1 MARDLFVAIPKGL
14 RPQLANIVGAECISE
29 GENCDIISIPYCVG
43 RWIVLEENTWH
54 ATGSATRRGRA
65 ALIQDLLQSTPK
77 PASALEDVVSA
88 GHLTEG
94 HLVGALYGVASGIL
108 HSSKADFTYYRT
120 HANHRIEG
128 PAGEGRSNNIKK
140 KIVETD
146 PLWQEIGPEPTLRAL
161 GHQIPGLMNTWPC
174 EMHALDQRDS
184 LSSKFTA
191 HTDVFMDARPV
202 FRSCVIMVAED
213 IKLVVFGTRA
223 RGIRR
228 LSIARP

>member
-1 MARDLFVAIPKGL
+1 MTRDLFVAIPKGL

-65 ALIQDLLQSTPK
+65 ALVQDLLQSTPK
-77 PASALEDVVSA
+77 PASILEDVVSA
-88 GHLTEG
+88 GYLTEG
-94 HLVGALYGVASGIL
+94 HLVGTLYGIANDIL
-108 HSSKADFTYYRT
+108 HSSKSDFTYYRT
-120 HANHRIEG
+120 HANHHIEG
-128 PAGEGRSNNIKK
+128 HVGEGRSGNIKK

-146 PLWQEIGPEPTLRAL
+146 HLWQAIGPGPILRDL
-161 GHQIPGLMNTWPC
+161 GRQIPDLMSTWPC

-191 HTDVFMDARPV
+191 HTDAFMDARPV

-213 IKLVVFGTRA
+213 IKLVVFGARA
-223 RGIRR
+223 SGIRR
-228 LSIARP
+228 LSISRP